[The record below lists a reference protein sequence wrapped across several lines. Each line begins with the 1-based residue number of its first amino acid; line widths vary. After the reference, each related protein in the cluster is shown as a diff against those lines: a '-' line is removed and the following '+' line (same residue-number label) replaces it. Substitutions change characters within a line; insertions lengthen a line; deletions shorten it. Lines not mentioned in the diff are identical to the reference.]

1 MAIINAGPAERRNDL
16 NLYLTASFF
25 ALLHMV
31 ILSAKCHANQ
41 CETFR
46 RATFS
51 TRAKAQTILNVG
63 LCVPL
68 SYWESLEYAVSS
80 VMPARTP
87 NCSWV
92 RLARN
97 LAAFSRSGIILRVLL
112 ILTLTPSLAFLKIH
126 YL

>member
-46 RATFS
+46 RATDLLYILYTLSEGEDSVES
-51 TRAKAQTILNVG
+51 TACSFYHSSLN
-63 LCVPL
+63 
-68 SYWESLEYAVSS
+68 E
-80 VMPARTP
+80 
-87 NCSWV
+87 
-92 RLARN
+92 
-97 LAAFSRSGIILRVLL
+97 
-112 ILTLTPSLAFLKIH
+112 
-126 YL
+126 

>member
-46 RATFS
+46 RAT
-51 TRAKAQTILNVG
+51 
-63 LCVPL
+63 P
-68 SYWESLEYAVSS
+68 
-80 VMPARTP
+80 
-87 NCSWV
+87 
-92 RLARN
+92 RN
-97 LAAFSRSGIILRVLL
+97 LQTYTEQASTEELHTDLNNMQNTGVYSIQQM
-112 ILTLTPSLAFLKIH
+112 FLQF
-126 YL
+126 

>member
-46 RATFS
+46 RATISWRVGYENVDHF
-51 TRAKAQTILNVG
+51 AKLFMRHVG
-63 LCVPL
+63 CSPND
-68 SYWESLEYAVSS
+68 YRKQFKNSLVEQAYLL
-80 VMPARTP
+80 P
-87 NCSWV
+87 N
-92 RLARN
+92 
-97 LAAFSRSGIILRVLL
+97 
-112 ILTLTPSLAFLKIH
+112 T
-126 YL
+126 